1 MNTLMSDPGV
11 TLSHP
16 ISESRKEALKKQRA
30 KRYMPTATSGEFQKE
45 TRKQLHT
52 SYWSEPNH
60 KATLSLKGCW
70 EMLYFVDSHSP
81 ANNSSTMRVKEC
93 ENWG

>member
-16 ISESRKEALKKQRA
+16 ISESRKEAMKKQRA
-30 KRYMPTATSGEFQKE
+30 KRYMSTAIKQE
-45 TRKQLHT
+45 TIKQLHT
-52 SYWSEPNH
+52 SYWSEPNR